1 MGLLPQSRDI
11 DKMRQRCKTFRAL
24 SSKEALAR
32 LLYIPLEDLHHLSH
46 NAQYRSFA
54 IAKKTGGERLI
65 ETPDGKL
72 KPVLDHLN
80 RFLSACYYFQRTPP
94 AYGFVMNAKQDR
106 DRRNI
111 VTNARRHLHKP
122 FLLNMDLKD
131 FFHTVSSVMVQDI
144 FLHPPFR
151 FSHDLSLLLTQL
163 TTYKNRLPMGT
174 PTSPAL
180 SNFACKGLDHTLLH
194 FAKGHQWFFTRYADD
209 LSFSSWQPITTDHI
223 SAIRQV
229 IVQHGFLVNEQ
240 KIVNYGENDLKEVT
254 GLILADRVRLPDHF
268 APEVATEIEELEKVV
283 QIQNKQGELYTGW
296 VDEFKLRIGGKL
308 NFIAYIN
315 GKEDD
320 LYLQLFN
327 RFKAATVPPPHEFG
341 AYSWFDF
348 SYKV

>member
-1 MGLLPQSRDI
+1 MGLLPQSRDL
-11 DKMRQRCKTFRAL
+11 DKMRQRCNTFRAL

-32 LLYIPLEDLHHLSH
+32 LLHIPLNDLIHLSH
-46 NAQYRSFA
+46 NGSYRSFS

-72 KPVLDHLN
+72 KQVLDHLN

-94 AYGFVMNAKQDR
+94 AYGFVVNAKNDR

-111 VTNARRHLHKP
+111 VTNARRHLRKP

-131 FFHTVSSVMVQDI
+131 FFHSVSSTMVQDI
-144 FLHPPFR
+144 FLQPPFR
-151 FSHDLSLLLTQL
+151 FSYDLALLLTQL

-174 PTSPAL
+174 PTSPGL
-180 SNFACKGLDHTLLH
+180 SNFACKQLDHTLLH
-194 FAKGHQWFFTRYADD
+194 FAKNRQWFFTRYADD
-209 LSFSSWQPITTDHI
+209 LSFSSWQAITAEHI
-223 SAIRQV
+223 GEIKTI

-240 KIVNYGENDLKEVT
+240 KVVNYGEADLKEVT
-254 GLILADRVRLPDHF
+254 GLILADRVRLPEHF
-268 APEVATEIEELEKVV
+268 VPEVVTEIEELEKLV

-296 VDEFKLRIGGKL
+296 VDEFKLRIRGKL

-315 GKEDD
+315 GKEDASYTD
-320 LYLQLFN
+320 LFS
-327 RFKAATVPPPHEFG
+327 RFKSATVPPPNEFG

-348 SYKV
+348 SYKI